1 MAALQHLHSSAVAG
15 AQAAYAFVVRELDEH
30 LPFVKQYIADTVGK
44 AEALYTSHVAAWVRG
59 GPLWS
64 VDEKNYHDE
73 KGGCT
78 DEGRVHR

>member
-1 MAALQHLHSSAVAG
+1 MHSSAVAG

-59 GPLWS
+59 GP
-64 VDEKNYHDE
+64 
-73 KGGCT
+73 
-78 DEGRVHR
+78 